1 MLFVKGFLI
10 GIGKIIPGVS
20 GAILAINFNVY
31 ERLLDSLTNFF
42 SNPKENIKFL
52 LILGFGILLAIILGS
67 NIILYLLNNYKF
79 ITMMFFLGLILGGTY
94 NFSKSIKFN
103 YKSIILMIIIISLF
117 LLISSFNININNK
130 SNIIFFIGGIIE
142 ILASIV
148 PGISATSILMMLGI
162 YNDIIKMISKLFDYN
177 YIVNNFNIYFS
188 YGLGMFISLIINI
201 LLSFLYY
208 LIKKYKNESYIVI
221 LSLTIISI
229 IFLIKLILKIKINLL
244 TFIIGIMTL
253 IIGLLLSC
261 ILDK

>member
-1 MLFVKGFLI
+1 
-10 GIGKIIPGVS
+10 
-20 GAILAINFNVY
+20 
-31 ERLLDSLTNFF
+31 
-42 SNPKENIKFL
+42 
-52 LILGFGILLAIILGS
+52 
-67 NIILYLLNNYKF
+67 
-79 ITMMFFLGLILGGTY
+79 MMFFLGLILGGTY

-201 LLSFLYY
+201 S
-208 LIKKYKNESYIVI
+208 
-221 LSLTIISI
+221 
-229 IFLIKLILKIKINLL
+229 
-244 TFIIGIMTL
+244 
-253 IIGLLLSC
+253 
-261 ILDK
+261 

>member
-1 MLFVKGFLI
+1 MLFIKSFLI

-52 LILGFGILLAIILGS
+52 LIFSLGVLLAIILGS
-67 NIILYLLNNYKF
+67 NIILYLLKNYKF

-201 LLSFLYY
+201 YLVNY